1 MKKNSLVLGAAL
13 TLLLTLSACGRQ
25 TVIRTTD
32 TLDQAEQE
40 ASAAEPLPAEPA
52 AGEEETAWSLDPAAV
67 TDDFAANTLIR
78 LPELAL
84 SGLGFTFETPREL
97 TSQQLYLLFLAWS
110 APETL
115 DACYN
120 AADSS
125 YIFSAD
131 LICQTLDRY
140 LEGYS
145 FDISE
150 CPLYDPERG
159 AVITPMAGAFGGNVE
174 VQLES
179 KTFDGNTVVLTALLD
194 GSVRKT
200 YTVTFCDG
208 GYRYQSV
215 RQLSQPELRPNVGTL
230 LLYGK
235 EREAFAA
242 VTEEEICLWDSASG
256 GQLLAVAR
264 FPITLPGAKDALKR
278 CDFTDLD
285 EDGSSELT
293 AEFSFA
299 DGSTASLVWFFTDG
313 GLVYNEEFS
322 RLPGE
327 ASASGT
333 D

>member
-1 MKKNSLVLGAAL
+1 MKKNLLVLGAAL
-13 TLLLTLSACGRQ
+13 TLLLTPSACGRQ

-32 TLDQAEQE
+32 TLDQAEPE
-40 ASAAEPLPAEPA
+40 ASAAEPLPAPA

-67 TDDFAANTLIR
+67 TDDFAADTLIR

-84 SGLGFTFETPREL
+84 SGLGFTFDTPREL

-235 EREAFAA
+235 EQEAFAA
-242 VTEEEICLWDSASG
+242 VTEEEICLWDRPP
-256 GQLLAVAR
+256 AVSFSPLRVSRSR
-264 FPITLPGAKDALKR
+264 FPAQR
-278 CDFTDLD
+278 M
-285 EDGSSELT
+285 
-293 AEFSFA
+293 
-299 DGSTASLVWFFTDG
+299 
-313 GLVYNEEFS
+313 
-322 RLPGE
+322 R
-327 ASASGT
+327 
-333 D
+333 

>member
-1 MKKNSLVLGAAL
+1 MLVLGAAL

-32 TLDQAEQE
+32 TLDQVEPG

-52 AGEEETAWSLDPAAV
+52 AGEEETAWSLVPAAV
-67 TDDFAANTLIR
+67 TDDFAADTLIR

-84 SGLGFTFETPREL
+84 SGLGFTFDTPREL

-150 CPLYDPERG
+150 CPRCHHTDGWRVRRKCRG
-159 AVITPMAGAFGGNVE
+159 AAGK
-174 VQLES
+174 Q
-179 KTFDGNTVVLTALLD
+179 D
-194 GSVRKT
+194 
-200 YTVTFCDG
+200 
-208 GYRYQSV
+208 
-215 RQLSQPELRPNVGTL
+215 
-230 LLYGK
+230 
-235 EREAFAA
+235 
-242 VTEEEICLWDSASG
+242 I
-256 GQLLAVAR
+256 
-264 FPITLPGAKDALKR
+264 
-278 CDFTDLD
+278 
-285 EDGSSELT
+285 
-293 AEFSFA
+293 
-299 DGSTASLVWFFTDG
+299 
-313 GLVYNEEFS
+313 
-322 RLPGE
+322 
-327 ASASGT
+327 
-333 D
+333 

>member
-1 MKKNSLVLGAAL
+1 MLVLGAAL

-52 AGEEETAWSLDPAAV
+52 AGEEETACSLDPAAV
-67 TDDFAANTLIR
+67 TDDFAADTLIR

-84 SGLGFTFETPREL
+84 SGLGFTFDTPREL

-140 LEGYS
+140 LVGYS
-145 FDISE
+145 F
-150 CPLYDPERG
+150 
-159 AVITPMAGAFGGNVE
+159 
-174 VQLES
+174 
-179 KTFDGNTVVLTALLD
+179 
-194 GSVRKT
+194 
-200 YTVTFCDG
+200 TVTFCDG

-230 LLYGK
+230 LLYEK
-235 EREAFAA
+235 EQEAFAA

-299 DGSTASLVWFFTDG
+299 DGSTVSLVWFFTDG